1 MFARVRDHDD
11 KMVRKWAPERDVRYW
26 CSQCGLN
33 HEARDF
39 IRAVLLRLIDQL
51 EKNDT
56 VLNYLKDNALL
67 KPESFERI
75 TGKKT

>member
-1 MFARVRDHDD
+1 
-11 KMVRKWAPERDVRYW
+11 
-26 CSQCGLN
+26 LN

-56 VLNYLKDNALL
+56 VLSYLQDNALL
-67 KPESFERI
+67 TPESFERI
-75 TGKKT
+75 AGKNT